1 MTVHVPA
8 CYMGREIV
16 KKMRDI
22 IHNSRF
28 QTEHATSDSLIMF
41 RPWVKRFWVDAF
53 LNPPKHIPF
62 YIKTIQFTG
71 KRLYNHYKVND
82 R

>member
-53 LNPPKHIPF
+53 LNTPKTPTLLYKNYSI
-62 YIKTIQFTG
+62 YCG
-71 KRLYNHYKVND
+71 KGSIITTK
-82 R
+82 